1 MPVVG
6 ASQPT
11 PADRIVG
18 SRRPWVVGLGLAF
31 FVLVTR
37 LPAILSPKAID
48 DEQVYSVVA
57 ETMLHG
63 GRPYVDAIER
73 KPPLLFALY
82 EGIFAVAGDQ
92 NWIALHLVAALW
104 TLATMAGLYL
114 IARRLFDAA
123 TGFWAAL
130 LYGVFVAWADY
141 RNLALNG
148 ELLMN
153 LPVVLAL
160 AVTLAPSRT
169 RLRPEL
175 LVAGALVAIG
185 SLLKQPA
192 GIAGL
197 PLGLYLLHPDYRRRR
212 SLAWR
217 HAIGQGFLLTLGFLA
232 TFALTGWVLWQ
243 EGLLKEALRW
253 VVFDHA
259 VPPGTGT
266 RLFLEHGPA
275 STLFFALSALP
286 LLLATGRSLAEG
298 ARGQGYWAGLRAE
311 FFALM
316 VLLLVSAIGVAINV
330 QFLYHYYLQLIP
342 PLALLAAPVFAA
354 AVRGESRGWITVLS
368 APRLIGWVGATA
380 LVFLVVDTIG
390 IEQHR
395 SPALAA
401 MYVREHSSITDRIFI
416 WGQGVRQTGM
426 YLDAR
431 RLPASRFIASFP
443 LTGHVFGIWDPNF
456 DSSNRVSPAEWQDL
470 LADFGRHPP
479 RYIIDTDAASAK
491 PIYPIAHYPVL
502 RDYLAANFREVYRAS
517 DGVVYERRPA
527 GPGN

>member
-1 MPVVG
+1 MPAVE
-6 ASQPT
+6 APRST
-11 PADRIVG
+11 PAHRVDGPRHQ
-18 SRRPWVVGLGLAF
+18 WVVGLALTL

-37 LPAILSPKAID
+37 LPAILAPRAID

-82 EGIFAVAGDQ
+82 EGIFRVAGDQ
-92 NWIALHLVAALW
+92 NWTALHLVAALW

-123 TGFWAAL
+123 TGFWAAF

-175 LVAGALVAIG
+175 LLAGALVAIG
-185 SLLKQPA
+185 FLLKQPA

-212 SLAWR
+212 EVGWS
-217 HAIGQGFLLTLGFLA
+217 HAIGQGFLLTLGFLGILA
-232 TFALTGWVLWQ
+232 IQGWVLWR
-243 EGLLKEALRW
+243 EGLLTEALRW

-259 VPPGTGT
+259 VPRGTGT
-266 RLFLEHGPA
+266 RLLLAHGPA

-286 LLLATGRSLAEG
+286 LLLGTGRSLAEG
-298 ARGQGYWAGLRAE
+298 ARGQGCWAGLRAE
-311 FFALM
+311 FFALV
-316 VLLLVSAIGVAINV
+316 VLLLVSMIGVAINA

-354 AVRGESRGWITVLS
+354 VARGEMRSRINFLS
-368 APRLIGWVGATA
+368 ATRLIGWVGATA
-380 LVFLVVDTIG
+380 LGFLLVDTIG
-390 IEQHR
+390 IAKHR
-395 SPALAA
+395 SPAIAA
-401 MYVREHSSITDRIFI
+401 VYVLRHSATSDRIFV

-426 YLDAR
+426 YLDAQ
-431 RLPASRFIASFP
+431 RLPASRFIANFP

-456 DSSNRVSPAEWQDL
+456 DSSNRVSPAAWQDL
-470 LADFGRHPP
+470 LADFARHPP
-479 RYIIDTDAASAK
+479 RYIIDTDAASAR

-502 RDYLAANFREVYRAS
+502 RDYLAANFREAYRAP
-517 DGVVYERRPA
+517 DGVVYERRRD
-527 GPGN
+527 GPRN